1 MISTK
6 SAARWKKETI
16 PCVPE
21 LFRSLLQAE
30 SQWLFLRRKLEK
42 WLKSEKKKK
51 GKNKKSQ
58 TQKKKRFKQIKVM
71 DGSGESRRARAG
83 MGAEVPVPAPLPWAA
98 NPCFP
103 LLQSVL

>member
-16 PCVPE
+16 PRVPE

-42 WLKSEKKKK
+42 WLKRTKKKK
-51 GKNKKSQ
+51 
-58 TQKKKRFKQIKVM
+58 KREK
-71 DGSGESRRARAG
+71 
-83 MGAEVPVPAPLPWAA
+83 
-98 NPCFP
+98 
-103 LLQSVL
+103 